1 MKTKLIVVLTLSLFL
16 LSAGVAMAVNPAI
29 FINGNELATENPA
42 YVENETPMVPLR
54 AVFEALNQEVL
65 WNAEDRSVTSGN
77 VWLQIDNS
85 VATVN
90 GESVTLEVPP
100 TIVNDRT
107 FVPLNFIAVSLDKE
121 VLWDATEV
129 RFFH

>member
-65 WNAEDRSVTSGN
+65 WNAEDR
-77 VWLQIDNS
+77 
-85 VATVN
+85 
-90 GESVTLEVPP
+90 
-100 TIVNDRT
+100 
-107 FVPLNFIAVSLDKE
+107 
-121 VLWDATEV
+121 
-129 RFFH
+129 